1 MVQLMRLGGDG
12 ALGHL
17 TYCTNIHAAEH
28 WEDVQA
34 GLARYL
40 PAIKRAIS
48 PNAPMGVGLRLA
60 ASAAKSLADPANF
73 EALRA
78 LLGRDYYVFTIN
90 GFPYGTFH
98 GQPVKDGAYQP
109 DWSAPERLAYTN
121 LLADQL
127 AVLLPNTV
135 TGTISTVPC
144 TFKPWLES
152 SPNREALL
160 GAIVEHLLQHV
171 AHLVKLHER
180 TGKTIVLALEPE
192 PFCLLETIDET
203 IAFFESSLFCEAP
216 AMRLAAI
223 ANLGRAAAEESLH
236 RHLGVCYDVCHA
248 AVEFENPVANVA
260 NLRAAGIDIAKLQLS
275 SALKINTVDA
285 TTAAALR
292 PFDEPVYLH
301 QTMQR
306 RNGHV
311 TRFVDLANA
320 LDSIEEAMG
329 AEWRSHFHVPIF
341 LENMEHFSTTQDF
354 LREIL
359 ALHRESPISTHLEVE
374 TYTWDVLPEQY
385 RSVDLG
391 SAIAR
396 ELAWVRTRLED
407 PSTNGTPDTHA
418 A

>member
-1 MVQLMRLGGDG
+1 MRLGGDG

-34 GLARYL
+34 GLARHL

-48 PNAPMGVGLRLA
+48 PDAPMGVGLRLA
-60 ASAAKSLADPANF
+60 ASAAKSLAEPANF
-73 EALRA
+73 ESLRA
-78 LLGRDYYVFTIN
+78 LLGGEYYVFTIN

-98 GQPVKDGAYQP
+98 GQRVKDGAYRP
-109 DWSAPERLAYTN
+109 DWSERERLTYTN

-127 AVLLPNTV
+127 AVLLPEGV

-152 SPNREALL
+152 SPDREALL
-160 GAIVEHLLQHV
+160 GAIVEHLLQHA
-171 AHLVKLHER
+171 AHLVTLHQR
-180 TGKTIVLALEPE
+180 TGKIIVLALEPE

-203 IAFFESSLFCEAP
+203 IAFFKSSLFCEA
-216 AMRLAAI
+216 AVMRLAAL
-223 ANLGRAAAEESLH
+223 AGLDRAAAREALH

-248 AVEFENPVANVA
+248 AVEFEDPVASVDD
-260 NLRAAGIDIAKLQLS
+260 LRAAGIGIAKLQLS
-275 SALKINTVDA
+275 SALKISTVDA

-306 RNGHV
+306 RDGHV
-311 TRFVDLANA
+311 TRFLDLADA
-320 LDSIEEAMG
+320 LDSVEEAMG

-341 LENMEHFSTTQDF
+341 LQEMEQFSTTQDY

-359 ALHRESPISTHLEVE
+359 ALHRKSPISNQLEVE

-385 RSVDLG
+385 RNVDLG

-396 ELAWVRTRLED
+396 ELAWVRSRLED
-407 PSTNGTPDTHA
+407 SSTDGTPDTHA
-418 A
+418 Q